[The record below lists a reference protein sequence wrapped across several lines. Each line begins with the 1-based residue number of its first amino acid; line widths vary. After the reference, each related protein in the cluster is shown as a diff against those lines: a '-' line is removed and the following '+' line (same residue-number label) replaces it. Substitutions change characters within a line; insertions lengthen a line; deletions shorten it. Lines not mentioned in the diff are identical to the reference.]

1 VPFELPR
8 CLAQGIGE
16 LGEFDEFVKGAR
28 FTHPELLIEVHGI
41 GELGEF
47 GDFVK
52 VARFRLGE
60 QVQGI
65 IELSELIKLVKGR
78 AIHLS
83 QGLE

>member
-1 VPFELPR
+1 MPFELPR
-8 CLAQGIGE
+8 CLAQGISE

-28 FTHPELLIEVHGI
+28 FTYPELLIEVHGI

-60 QVQGI
+60 QVQGLT
-65 IELSELIKLVKGR
+65 ELSELIELVKGR

-83 QGLE
+83 QGLG